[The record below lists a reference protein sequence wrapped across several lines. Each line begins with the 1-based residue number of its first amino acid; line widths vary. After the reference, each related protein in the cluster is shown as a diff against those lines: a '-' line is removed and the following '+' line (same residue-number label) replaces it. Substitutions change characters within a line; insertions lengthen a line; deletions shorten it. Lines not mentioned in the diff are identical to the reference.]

1 MLWSFHGFLL
11 PGRDPETVGF
21 DCHRVGGGEQVMNSS
36 YLHSLYFLYKDKNIK
51 NTGFQADLA
60 LGGKANTS
68 DIYPVVT
75 TSGITK
81 GGPVAR
87 GISMV
92 VMRGARH
99 TGQRPISGLPSRSQ

>member
-1 MLWSFHGFLL
+1 MLWSFHGFLE
-11 PGRDPETVGF
+11 PGWDPETVGF
-21 DCHRVGGGEQVMNSS
+21 GYHRVGGGEQVMNSS
-36 YLHSLYFLYKDKNIK
+36 YLHSLYFLCKDQNIK
-51 NTGFQADLA
+51 NPGFQADPA
-60 LGGKANTS
+60 LEGKTNTS
-68 DIYPVVT
+68 DIYPVVA

-99 TGQRPISGLPSRSQ
+99 TGQRPISGLPSRTQ